1 MRFFKVAILQNTC
14 EGPFHNKNQS
24 LFLFILI
31 NSFLFQ
37 CYIIIPVKYY
47 VSRPDVFFQVGVF
60 KNFAKIHRKT
70 TQVAQVLVEVFSY
83 EFCDIFKNTFFI
95 EHIGAT
101 ASENTEKV
109 WNKIENC
116 LQNGSTTIYSSAFIQ
131 TGLEHKVVVISS
143 SK

>member
-1 MRFFKVAILQNTC
+1 M
-14 EGPFHNKNQS
+14 
-24 LFLFILI
+24 
-31 NSFLFQ
+31 
-37 CYIIIPVKYY
+37 
-47 VSRPDVFFQVGVF
+47 FFQVGVF

-70 TQVAQVLVEVFSY
+70 TQVEQVLVEVFSY
-83 EFCDIFKNTFFI
+83 EFCDIFKITFFI

-101 ASENTEKV
+101 TSENTGKV

-131 TGLEHKVVVISS
+131 TGLEHKVVGISS